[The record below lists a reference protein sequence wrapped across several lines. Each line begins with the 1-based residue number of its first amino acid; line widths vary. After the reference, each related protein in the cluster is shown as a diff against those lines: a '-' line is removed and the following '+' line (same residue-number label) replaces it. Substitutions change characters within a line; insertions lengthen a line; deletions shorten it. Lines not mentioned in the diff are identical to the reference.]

1 MTTES
6 LQTAPAQAKPTEAKS
21 ARIRIKNQVKA
32 NNIQD
37 IAPLLEKLEIL
48 SRSPESRELQQKTYR
63 EVKES
68 LIR

>member
-6 LQTAPAQAKPTEAKS
+6 LQTAPAQAKPAEAKS
-21 ARIRIKNQVKA
+21 ARIRIKNQVKTT
-32 NNIQD
+32 NIQD